1 MEAAIANVQFDNI
14 EGDIH
19 VFASFDSEPD
29 VIGFGL
35 GTLAEVISRV
45 PVDNRFEI
53 KSVFEDMQSNSL
65 PGYVITFQVDENC
78 RQRGVLD
85 LKVVVDGHQF
95 DLGSYFVFAEGN
107 GMTGLRSNAAIREKR
122 ALSAFDGVD
131 CPS

>member
-1 MEAAIANVQFDNI
+1 MEAAIANIQFDNI

-19 VFASFDSEPD
+19 VYSSFDAGPD

-35 GTLAEVISRV
+35 DTLAEAISRV
-45 PVDNRFEI
+45 REDNHFEI
-53 KSVFEDMQSNSL
+53 ESVFEDMQAKSL
-65 PGYVITFQVDENC
+65 PGCQITFEIDEVGQ
-78 RQRGVLD
+78 QRGVLD